1 MTYQQTLDFLYA
13 SLPMFQRV
21 GAVAYKKDLT
31 NTLELCRMLGDPH
44 RKFKSIHVA
53 GTNGKGSTSHML
65 ASVLQSAGYKTGLY
79 TSPHLK
85 SFTERI
91 KINGEEVTEQFVI
104 DFVERIKPHI
114 ETLRPSFFEITVAMA
129 FDYFARH
136 PVDIAVIE
144 TGLGGRLDS
153 TNVITPV
160 VSVIT
165 NIGYDHMDLLGNTLE
180 QIATEK
186 AGIIKQDVPVVIS
199 ETQPDLAGLFKSVA
213 RAHAARIHFAD
224 EDITCRRTSTGVM
237 ECSVN
242 HVNESFNLPL
252 LGNYQ
257 QRNVSG
263 VLKALQVLQ
272 SLGYSISLDQ
282 IKHGLEHVVTQ
293 TGLKGRWQQ
302 LGQAPLTVCDT
313 GHNIDGVKMIVEQI
327 ETLDYRRLHMVWGM
341 VKDKDREAI
350 LNVLPREACYY
361 FCQANIPRALDAHT
375 LANEAMEF
383 MLMGEVVPDVN
394 EALSKA
400 RSRASAEDLIF
411 IGGSTFVVAALNEL

>member
-1 MTYQQTLDFLYA
+1 M
-13 SLPMFQRV
+13 SKMR
-21 GAVAYKKDLT
+21 
-31 NTLELCRMLGDPH
+31 R
-44 RKFKSIHVA
+44 
-53 GTNGKGSTSHML
+53 
-65 ASVLQSAGYKTGLY
+65 
-79 TSPHLK
+79 
-85 SFTERI
+85 
-91 KINGEEVTEQFVI
+91 
-104 DFVERIKPHI
+104 
-114 ETLRPSFFEITVAMA
+114 
-129 FDYFARH
+129 
-136 PVDIAVIE
+136 
-144 TGLGGRLDS
+144 
-153 TNVITPV
+153 
-160 VSVIT
+160 
-165 NIGYDHMDLLGNTLE
+165 NI
-180 QIATEK
+180 
-186 AGIIKQDVPVVIS
+186 
-199 ETQPDLAGLFKSVA
+199 
-213 RAHAARIHFAD
+213 
-224 EDITCRRTSTGVM
+224 
-237 ECSVN
+237 